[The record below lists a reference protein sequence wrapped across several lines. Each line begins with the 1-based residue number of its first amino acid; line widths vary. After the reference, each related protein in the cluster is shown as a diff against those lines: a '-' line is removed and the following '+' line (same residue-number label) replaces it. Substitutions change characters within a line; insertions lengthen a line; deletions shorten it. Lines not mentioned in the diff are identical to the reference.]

1 MSFVRAHYFHRNILP
16 SRQISFLQPP
26 KIILGKSN
34 SHFLRLSQLKSFTKS
49 VSTSSSSLQEGIN
62 PIFTAYPFITFF
74 SSLMLVDL
82 IYTFCQNKCTK
93 YHIIKTFENGNQP
106 KVEISHSKYLSRS
119 EMIDQLKNIFNPHED
134 QSFYHI
140 IYGINGIGKSTLVK
154 TASKEV
160 GQGVIYVEIPA
171 SVYDLNEA
179 FAKALNMSPNK
190 FTFTNRIARSFL
202 EGSKEPELKQYLEAI
217 KYGAEVYKRKH
228 GKPPVIIY
236 DNVDHLVAKHS
247 KILDLLQNDAK
258 KSADDKKYITVF
270 VSGKNST
277 FNKMYS
283 NKHIW
288 PHAKKLVMEIGEL
301 SKEESM
307 NYLVNK
313 RGIKTIK
320 EGRIDTTEAEKL
332 YELVGGNIRDLS
344 NVADKFLNNAS
355 FEDIKQHK
363 LNRVFRKFCNAKLN
377 KNQVYHK
384 AGKNVIEALLYNN
397 KMLDYLTYR
406 KFFNNPDEA
415 DEVLEANVFAHH
427 PEKHTVTFES
437 RVIERYVQENA
448 QYI

>member
-1 MSFVRAHYFHRNILP
+1 MSFFRAHYFHRNILP

-26 KIILGKSN
+26 KIALGKSN

-74 SSLMLVDL
+74 SSLML
-82 IYTFCQNKCTK
+82 
-93 YHIIKTFENGNQP
+93 TFENGNQP

-344 NVADKFLNNAS
+344 NVADKFNAS
-355 FEDIKQHK
+355 FE
-363 LNRVFRKFCNAKLN
+363 
-377 KNQVYHK
+377 
-384 AGKNVIEALLYNN
+384 GK
-397 KMLDYLTYR
+397 
-406 KFFNNPDEA
+406 FNNN
-415 DEVLEANVFAHH
+415 L
-427 PEKHTVTFES
+427 
-437 RVIERYVQENA
+437 Y
-448 QYI
+448 